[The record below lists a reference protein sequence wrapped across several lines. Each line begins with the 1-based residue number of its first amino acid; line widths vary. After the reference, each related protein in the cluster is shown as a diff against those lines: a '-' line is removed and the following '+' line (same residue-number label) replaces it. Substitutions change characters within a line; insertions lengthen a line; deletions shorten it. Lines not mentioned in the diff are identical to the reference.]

1 MIRRAWVLR
10 AVLALLALSPVA
22 CSGRRDPMERIR
34 SRGALR
40 VAVDPSY
47 PPFEMRDG
55 NGNLVGLDVD
65 LAREIGRRLGVPVT
79 FVEASYEQ
87 LDAVLASD
95 RADVI
100 ISAFYPKSQTD
111 GLVFSDA
118 YFDAGEVV
126 VVPKDSPIQGVDD
139 LAGRVIIVVFGSAG
153 HNAVLHWQQTLNPPP
168 KEPQRADLPQV
179 AVSFLAAH
187 PDMVDAAIADNI
199 TAQIAL
205 RVYGN
210 LRVLDVKISEEP
222 YVIATLSKNASL
234 IQVINPI
241 LSELKR
247 DGTLERL
254 EDTWFGAG
262 FSSSRPAPRPWF
274 GFASEVG
281 VER

>member
-1 MIRRAWVLR
+1 MMRRVWVLR
-10 AVLALLALSPVA
+10 AMLALLVLSPVA
-22 CSGRRDPMERIR
+22 CSDRRDPMERIR
-34 SRGALR
+34 SRGVLR

-47 PPFEMRDG
+47 PPFEMVDG
-55 NGNLVGLDVD
+55 EGELVGLDVD
-65 LAREIGRRLGVPVT
+65 LAREIGRRLGVSVT
-79 FVEASYEQ
+79 FVTAPYEQ
-87 LDAVLASD
+87 LDELLVND

-111 GLVFSDA
+111 GLAFSDV

-126 VVPKDSPIQGVDD
+126 VVPKDSPIWGIDD

-153 HNAVLHWQQTLNPPP
+153 HNAVLHWQQTLDPPP
-168 KEPQRADLPQV
+168 QEPQRADLPQV

-222 YVIATLSKNASL
+222 YVIATLSRDASL
-234 IQVINPI
+234 IQAINPI
-241 LSELKR
+241 LGELKR
-247 DGTLERL
+247 DGTWARL
-254 EDTWFGAG
+254 EDSWFGAG
-262 FSSSRPAPRPWF
+262 FSSSVAYPPLPV
-274 GFASEVG
+274 GLASGAGVG
-281 VER
+281 R